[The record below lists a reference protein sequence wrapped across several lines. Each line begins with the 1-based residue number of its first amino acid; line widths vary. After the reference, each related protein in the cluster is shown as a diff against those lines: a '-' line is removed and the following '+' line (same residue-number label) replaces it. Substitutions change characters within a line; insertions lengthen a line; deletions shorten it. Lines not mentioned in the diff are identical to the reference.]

1 MMEVPKTET
10 VDEFRV
16 RALAFLPEIAVP
28 ASAAEEPGSSSGV
41 SSSRFDD
48 LQHKQW
54 QQAQL
59 QGAGFA
65 GITVPVEY
73 GGSGLDHE
81 YVAAFSDVASRFVLP
96 NKTFGVGVGLV
107 TPLLLAMG
115 NDVQKS
121 EHVRQILIGEEMWC
135 QLFSEPEAGSDLA
148 GLRTTATKVE
158 GGWHIRGQ
166 KVWTTGAHVADF
178 GLLIAR
184 TDITV
189 AKHAGLSAFI
199 LDMRQDGVTPRP
211 LRQMTG
217 HAEFNEVFLDDAWVP
232 DDALIGATGD
242 GWRAVQIVLS
252 NERTNIGTGGKT
264 RNVTTAPVAL
274 MAAAGERLADD
285 ADVRR
290 SIARLHVR
298 QMSIELFGRWVGEQ
312 PDLNTAYA
320 SIGKLAAA
328 RQAKDC
334 AQLALIVVGPTSV
347 AWRDAAAGADRWAYA
362 LLNSPANAIAGGT
375 DEIQRNIVGERL
387 LGLPREPS
395 TSSKIPF
402 NEIRFSRPS

>member
-1 MMEVPKTET
+1 MTEEPNAET
-10 VDEFRV
+10 VEQFRL
-16 RALAFLPEIAVP
+16 RALALLPEIAKP
-28 ASAAEEPGSSSGV
+28 ASAGAGPAAAGGV
-41 SSSRFDD
+41 GSSRFDD
-48 LQHKQW
+48 LEHKQW
-54 QQAQL
+54 QQRQL
-59 QGAGFA
+59 QIAGFA

-81 YVAAFSDVASRFVLP
+81 YAVAFSDAAARFVLP

-107 TPLLLAMG
+107 APLLLAMG
-115 NDVQKS
+115 SDAQKQG
-121 EHVRQILIGEEMWC
+121 HVRRILAGEEMWC

-148 GLRTTATKVE
+148 GLRTTATKVD
-158 GGWHIRGQ
+158 GGWRIRGQ

-178 GLLIAR
+178 GLLIGR
-184 TDITV
+184 TDPTV

-199 LDMRQDGVTPRP
+199 IDMHQDAVTPRP

-217 HAEFNEVFLDDAWVP
+217 HAEFNEVFLDNASVP
-232 DDALIGATGD
+232 DDAIIGAPGD

-264 RNVTTAPVAL
+264 RSVTTAPAAL
-274 MAAAGERLADD
+274 MAVAGERLVED
-285 ADVRR
+285 AEVRR

-298 QMSIELFGRWVGEQ
+298 QQAIELFGRWVGEQ
-312 PDLNTAYA
+312 PGLSTAYA

-334 AQLALIVVGPTSV
+334 AQLAVALVGPTAV
-347 AWRDAAAGADRWAYA
+347 AWDDEDAGADRWAYA

-402 NEIRFSRPS
+402 NEIRFSRTP